1 MDRNRTNKADS
12 IQIARQYLD
21 SLVVESRIIGAEHP
35 TSAVTVLG
43 MTFDTPIM
51 TGALS
56 HLKRGMAGLA
66 EGANMAG
73 ALCSVGMGE
82 LESLS
87 EVLATGARVIKVIKP
102 YADPEEIFSRI
113 RFAQEHGAVGVGMDV
128 EHAVNTDDDADS
140 VVAGCQM
147 KLPTLRELKQYIDST
162 DLPFFIKGAL
172 SVQDALHA
180 KELGCA
186 GVILSHHNGLMR
198 WATPPYMLLPD
209 IRKAVGKDFL
219 LLADG
224 GIEDGFDAFKALALG
239 ADLVCVSRALMPAY
253 EEQGPA
259 GVAQV
264 IRTMTDQLK
273 AMMVRTGSP
282 DPRHIDPTVLHEAL
296 WLR

>member
-1 MDRNRTNKADS
+1 MNNRADS
-12 IQIARQYLD
+12 IQIARRFLD

-73 ALCSVGMGE
+73 ALCSVGMGDN
-82 LESLS
+82 ESLA
-87 EVLATGARVIKVIKP
+87 EVLATGAKVIKVIKP
-102 YADPEEIFSRI
+102 YEAPEAILSRI
-113 RFAQEHGAVGVGMDV
+113 RFAEEHGAVGVGMDV
-128 EHAVNTDDDADS
+128 EHSVNTDDDADS
-140 VVAGCQM
+140 TVAGCRM
-147 KLPTLRELKQYIDST
+147 KLPTLRELKRYIDST
-162 DLPFFIKGAL
+162 GLPFFIKGAL
-172 SVQDALHA
+172 SVRDAVRA

-209 IRKAVGKDFL
+209 IRKAVGEEFL

-239 ADLVCVSRALMPAY
+239 ADLVCVGRALMPAY
-253 EEQGPA
+253 DEQGAA

-264 IRTMTDQLK
+264 IRAMNDQLK
-273 AMMVRTGSP
+273 AMMLRTGSP

-296 WLR
+296 WLK

>member
-1 MDRNRTNKADS
+1 MSNPSKADS

-21 SLVVESRIIGAEHP
+21 SLVVEGRIIGAQHP
-35 TSAVTVLG
+35 TSRVTVLG
-43 MTFDTPIM
+43 MDFDTPIM

-73 ALCSVGMGE
+73 ALCSVGMGDNDA
-82 LESLS
+82 LG
-87 EVLATGARVIKVIKP
+87 EVLATGAKVIKVVKP
-102 YADPEEIFSRI
+102 YAEQEEILSRI
-113 RFAQEHGAVGVGMDV
+113 RFAEEHGAVGVGMDV

-140 VVAGCQM
+140 IVVGRQM
-147 KLPTLRELKQYIDST
+147 KLPTLQELKAYVGST
-162 DLPFFIKGAL
+162 KLPFFIKGAL
-172 SVQDALHA
+172 SVQDAVRA

-209 IRKAVGKDFL
+209 IRKAVGDDFL
-219 LLADG
+219 LIADG
-224 GIEDGFDAFKALALG
+224 GIQDGFDAFKALALG
-239 ADLVCVSRALMPAY
+239 ADLVCVGRALMPAY
-253 EEQGPA
+253 DEQGPE

-264 IRTMTDQLK
+264 IGAMTNQLK

-282 DPRHIDPTVLHEAL
+282 DPRHIDPSVIHVAP

>member
-1 MDRNRTNKADS
+1 MKVDS

-21 SLVVESRIIGAEHP
+21 HLVVESRIIGAEHP
-35 TSAVTVLG
+35 TSVVNVLG

-66 EGANMAG
+66 EGAKMAG
-73 ALCSVGMGE
+73 ALCSVGMGDND
-82 LESLS
+82 SLA
-87 EVLATGARVIKVIKP
+87 EVLSTGAKVIKVIKP
-102 YADPEEIFSRI
+102 YAEPEKICSRI
-113 RFAQEHGAVGVGMDV
+113 RFAEEHGAVGVGMDV

-140 VVAGCQM
+140 IVVGCQM
-147 KLPTLRELKQYIDST
+147 KLPTMRELKQYIDST
-162 DLPFFIKGAL
+162 RLPFFIKGAL
-172 SVQDALHA
+172 SVQDAVRA

-239 ADLVCVSRALMPAY
+239 ADLVCVGRALMPAY
-253 EEQGPA
+253 DEHGPA

-264 IRTMTDQLK
+264 IRAMTSQLK
-273 AMMVRTGSP
+273 AMMVRTASP
-282 DPRHIDPTVLHEAL
+282 DPRHIDPTVLHEAP
-296 WLR
+296 WLK